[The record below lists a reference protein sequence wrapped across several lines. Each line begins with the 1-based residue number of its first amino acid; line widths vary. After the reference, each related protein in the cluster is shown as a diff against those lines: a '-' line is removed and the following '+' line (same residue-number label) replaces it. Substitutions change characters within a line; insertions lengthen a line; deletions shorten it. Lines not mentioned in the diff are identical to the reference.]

1 MRKGE
6 KGRSKRLEGRY
17 ELGPCRGNRESR
29 QERAVQ
35 ERAVAGGQAQRLGA

>member
-6 KGRSKRLEGRY
+6 KGRRERLEGRY

-29 QERAVQ
+29 QERAV
-35 ERAVAGGQAQRLGA
+35 AGGQAQRLGA